1 MARQIELQDGS
12 KYTVP
17 TENKVVTI
25 RARFGK
31 TQGKLRLVPAE
42 SLQSGQLLTGQ
53 PLMTEIDKTKFPK
66 VITAESFVVLEDGKR
81 FNLNNE
87 FEAIDYA
94 WAILTN
100 DLAENFDK
108 MRESERALFYVEDL
122 DKVIDVKLST
132 KEKIHKAEA
141 HIYGLSSV
149 KRKELCKLIG
159 VKSAEYWTD
168 SKILEH
174 LLDFCSKTERGM
186 IGAEKILRFKD
197 DKSYDHKLFLV
208 NLEEKKIV
216 NWQKGILMFNDISL
230 GITIEHAV
238 EWIKDPI
245 NAPYVEA
252 MKANLGMETTSKKK

>member
-31 TQGKLRLVPAE
+31 TQGKLRLTPAI
-42 SLQSGQLLTGQ
+42 SMNSGQLLTGQ
-53 PLMTEIDKTKFPK
+53 PLMTDIDKTKFPK
-66 VITAESFVVLEDGKR
+66 VVNEESFIVLEDGKR

-100 DLAENFDK
+100 DLAVSFDK

-122 DKVIDVKLST
+122 EKVIDVKLST

-141 HIYGLSSV
+141 HIYGLSSI
-149 KRKELCKLIG
+149 KKKELCKLLG

-168 SKILEH
+168 SKILEY
-174 LLDFCSKTERGM
+174 LLDFCSKTERGT
-186 IGAEKILRFKD
+186 IGADKVLRLKD
-197 DKSYDHKLFLV
+197 DKSYDYKLLLA
-208 NLEEKKIV
+208 NLEEKKII

-230 GITIEHAV
+230 GITTEHAV
-238 EWIKDPI
+238 EWLKDPM

-252 MKANLGMETTSKKK
+252 LKSNLGMEINSKKK